1 MAAGPG
7 TIEKRYVRVPIAGKC
22 VKFPYILKIFD
33 IGRMEKLKKI
43 MEQLSK
49 KGDWLLL
56 PEHTTVADAIR
67 RCSKI
72 TADTEQ
78 FWYFGLFPGFGVI
91 ISPDVKELEED
102 VLFTQTRCGG

>member
-33 IGRMEKLKKI
+33 IGRMKKLKKG

-56 PEHTTVADAIR
+56 PELHCHHTELSI
-67 RCSKI
+67 
-72 TADTEQ
+72 
-78 FWYFGLFPGFGVI
+78 FPLFFGLWG
-91 ISPDVKELEED
+91 
-102 VLFTQTRCGG
+102 T